1 MKSYNHYQN
10 SSFKTSPAQRDAS
23 SSNAAIYEEARRQRD
38 EQSQLKQLAKRRDG
52 LPAED
57 PEMTALPGENGRNI
71 SLGDGTSFS
80 NDISDR
86 STSDEIAP
94 RPRRSDTPAF
104 KVDSRGNLYRQDR
117 SSVGK
122 WWAKMKG
129 LLSRQSRSE
138 RDQGFVVR

>member
-1 MKSYNHYQN
+1 MESYNHYQN

-23 SSNAAIYEEARRQRD
+23 SSNAAIYVEARRQRD
-38 EQSQLKQLAKRRDG
+38 EQSQIKQLAKRREG

-57 PEMTALPGENGRNI
+57 PGMTALPGENGTGA

-86 STSDEIAP
+86 STSDEVAP
-94 RPRRSDTPAF
+94 RPRRSDTPAY
-104 KVDSRGNLYRQDR
+104 KVDSRGNVYRQNHNG
-117 SSVGK
+117 VGK

-129 LLSRQSRSE
+129 LLTGQSRGG
-138 RDQGFVVR
+138 RDQVIVR